1 MINAGIKDG
10 GSGFINARKGDGGS
24 AFISARIGDGG
35 SNGIG
40 DGGSGGISANLL
52 PLPLPTLPLIS
63 GLTCFG
69 DGGGGC

>member
-35 SNGIG
+35 SNGIM
-40 DGGSGGISANLL
+40 SAL
-52 PLPLPTLPLIS
+52 PLPLLPTLPLLS
-63 GLTCFG
+63 TGLTRFG
-69 DGGGGC
+69 DGGGGS